1 MYVTRS
7 MPQWSSAPSE
17 RLPMQRPVDIQI
29 DTQIQQALIERS
41 VAYCQTSN
49 QVISFDTPE
58 ITLVSSPS
66 TQINWLQAVPHQG
79 SAIFHHPQ
87 T

>member
-1 MYVTRS
+1 
-7 MPQWSSAPSE
+7 MPQWSSALSE
-17 RLPMQRPVDIQI
+17 HFPMQRPVDIQI

-49 QVISFDTPE
+49 QVIAFDTPE
-58 ITLVSSPS
+58 IKLVTSFS
-66 TQINWLQAVPHQG
+66 TQSNWLQAVPLQG
-79 SAIFHHPQ
+79 SAILHYPQ